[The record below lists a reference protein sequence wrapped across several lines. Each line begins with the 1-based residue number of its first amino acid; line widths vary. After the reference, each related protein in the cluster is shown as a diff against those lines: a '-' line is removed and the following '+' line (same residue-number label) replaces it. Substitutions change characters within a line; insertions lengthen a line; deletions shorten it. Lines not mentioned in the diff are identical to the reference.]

1 MFSFYRLLACFPR
14 FIICIIRWDMLGYS
28 ASCSSDSLISLPYIQ
43 SDYFH
48 LECACI
54 STSTRTDP
62 FFLLSSSSL
71 LIHCCITQYDKSRLE
86 RYLKKWYVNGY
97 DYRAREWKENRRKK
111 TSTARKIQSMSLPWF
126 SHWKRRKGI
135 RMRGARARERE
146 GEICF
151 YLNELIYYI
160 CWRYFLERDKIFP
173 LSKNDFFFYLF
184 ILT

>member
-43 SDYFH
+43 RDYFH
-48 LECACI
+48 LECVRI
-54 STSTRTDP
+54 STSTRTDL

-111 TSTARKIQSMSLPWF
+111 TSTARKIQSMSSPWF
-126 SHWKRRKGI
+126 SQWKRRSI
-135 RMRGARARERE
+135 RIRGARARGRRRN
-146 GEICF
+146 
-151 YLNELIYYI
+151 L
-160 CWRYFLERDKIFP
+160 FLLKWADLLHMLKIFP
-173 LSKNDFFFYLF
+173 RER
-184 ILT
+184 